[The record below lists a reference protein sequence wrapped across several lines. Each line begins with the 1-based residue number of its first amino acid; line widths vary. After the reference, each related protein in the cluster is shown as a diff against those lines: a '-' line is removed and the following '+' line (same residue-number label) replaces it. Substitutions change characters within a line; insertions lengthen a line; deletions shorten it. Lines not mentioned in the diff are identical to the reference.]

1 MSIEKELEI
10 RCNKKCELCESQ
22 DNLVVYNVPPYL
34 DDNIDKCVMICDTC
48 SEKLENLNQD
58 DAEYW
63 TCVKNTMWSQVPA
76 VQVLIWRILN
86 NFKSENWAQ
95 SLLDMLYLDE
105 ETMKWA
111 DHASSDSQDNSSIRH
126 LDSNGVELQNG
137 DTVVIDKDLKVKGT
151 SITAKRGT
159 AVRGIHLVPN
169 NPDQIEG
176 RVNGQMIVILTKFVS
191 KS

>member
-1 MSIEKELEI
+1 MSIEKELKV
-10 RCNKKCELCESQ
+10 RCDNKCELCESQ
-22 DNLVVYNVPPYL
+22 DNLVGYNVPPYT
-34 DDNIDKCVMICDTC
+34 DDNFDTCVMICNKC
-48 SEKLENLNQD
+48 FEKLENLNQG